1 MRFVLPVVASALAY
15 GVWHWAP
22 SMLDPLGLGEFLFVG
37 RACLIAAVLTAAET
51 IHRKVF
57 P

>member
-1 MRFVLPVVASALAY
+1 MKFVLPVAATALAY
-15 GVWHWAP
+15 ATWHWAP
-22 SMLDPLGLGEFLFVG
+22 IVLDPLGLGEFLFVG

-51 IHRKVF
+51 IHRKVS

>member
-1 MRFVLPVVASALAY
+1 MKFVLPVAATALAY
-15 GVWHWAP
+15 ATWHWAP
-22 SMLDPLGLGEFLFVG
+22 FVLDPLGLGEFLFVG

-51 IHRKVF
+51 IHRKVS